1 MKSSPLL
8 NTKFSP
14 PPRAGYLP
22 RPHLIHW
29 LDNHLGERRLTLVS
43 APPGYGKTTLLADF
57 FNTHA
62 GHAAWYQLET
72 SDSDPAVFLTN
83 LIESL
88 RRMKLPGKKTARIG
102 QNAQS
107 LLNSAESGVDSRR
120 VLTVLINELSEQ
132 VNDPLLIIL
141 EDYHFVTSPIVHQL
155 LDFLLD
161 NSPSTLHLIIS
172 TRTDPPLALARLR
185 ARGLLSELRA
195 NDLRFNDDEVTALLR
210 TEVPDISAESLSALS
225 QKTEG
230 WGAALQIVRSSLAG
244 QNADSARQI
253 ITSLSGSQRFVF
265 EYLAE
270 EVFRRQPAAR
280 QSFLLKTSI
289 LPQMDADSC
298 NTVAG
303 IKNSQDML
311 EELERENLFL
321 TSLDEKQRWYQYH
334 FLFREFLQSR
344 LRRENGELVK
354 GLERCAG
361 AYYESRSEVESAF
374 LQYSS
379 AQDYESAA
387 RVASTFAADYVE
399 RGRVEVLHRYLNMLP
414 AASLRANPELLLQN
428 GNAHRRLGEAGLAIT
443 SYEDARTSFAAQK
456 NTSGMSHALT
466 GLAEVNRA
474 QGNYRQ
480 AESLAEQALT
490 AAAPDDHTARAEALM
505 ALAKTTGF
513 LSSMDRG
520 RELAEQAVEEARRS
534 DGLSALLRAT
544 FIQSLG
550 QICWW
555 HGDPISA
562 TKYAQEALRLV
573 PEQLSPIAA
582 QACILLVTPHLY
594 WREFETALHFAERG
608 LEIAQTLHLTE
619 LLPAAYTALGNV
631 LTRFGETARAEASLR
646 QSVQLAQQLGIASYE
661 QLMATGYLAYNLYGQ
676 GRVDEAWQLAEGALW
691 AYTGSPDTY
700 EAFVCRSV
708 LADVALEHNELN
720 RAENLFS
727 ELAET
732 GERRQFR
739 VPLAMVYFG
748 LAYIHLVSDRKET
761 GILHARKAL
770 ELIEPTRAFQLF
782 IDQGERSRVVC
793 NALVDAGYKGPF
805 LERVLENLPDKKK
818 PAAITIM
825 NQSVIIIKTLGAF
838 QVFAGNEEISQ
849 ERWVSTKARDMLAYF
864 ITFRGE
870 RIPADRVFD
879 GIWAE
884 KGGRGLTAFH
894 TALSRL
900 RSALKTA
907 ENSPRLILVEAG
919 DYRIDAARF
928 TIDVDEFDTALANAR
943 ASTNDEATARYYQ
956 QAINLYNGEYLQNFY
971 YDWIFPERRRLTQ
984 AYLGSLRTLADH
996 HYAHRRYTRSL
1007 ELLERALRV
1016 DSLQEDLHCQALRAY
1031 AALGDRAGLINQYQ
1045 ELKRVLAKELDMVP
1059 LPATEAL
1066 YQKLLQNFK
1075 N

>member
-1 MKSSPLL
+1 MKPSPLL
-8 NTKFSP
+8 NTKFTP
-14 PPRAGYLP
+14 PPSAGYLP
-22 RPHLIHW
+22 RPHLIQW
-29 LDNHLGERRLTLVS
+29 LDNHARQRLTLIS

-57 FNTHA
+57 FSAHS
-62 GHAAWYQLET
+62 GPVAWYQLEV
-72 SDSDPAVFLTN
+72 SDSDPTVFLTH
-83 LIESL
+83 LIESI
-88 RRMKLPGKKTARIG
+88 RRMRAAGKKANKIG

-120 VLTVLINELSEQ
+120 VLNVLINELSDQ
-132 VNDPLLIIL
+132 IHDSLIIIL
-141 EDYHFVTSPIVHQL
+141 EDYHFVASPIVHQL
-155 LDFLLD
+155 LDYLLE
-161 NSPSTLHLIIS
+161 NAPASLHFIIS

-195 NDLRFNDDEVTALLR
+195 HDLRFNDDEVAVLLR
-210 TEVPDISAESLSALS
+210 REVPDISPESLSALS

-230 WGAALQIVRSSLAG
+230 WAAALQIVCSSLAG
-244 QNADSARQI
+244 RDAESAREI
-253 ITSLSGSQRFVF
+253 ITSLSGSHRFVF

-270 EVFRRQPAAR
+270 EVFRRQPEAR
-280 QSFLLKTSI
+280 QSFLLQTSI
-289 LPQMDADSC
+289 LPQMNADSC
-298 NTVAG
+298 NAVVG
-303 IKNSQDML
+303 IKNSQSML

-321 TSLDEKQRWYQYH
+321 TSLDEKQLWYQYH

-344 LRRENGELVK
+344 LRREHGEQIK
-354 GLERCAG
+354 ELERSAG
-361 AYYESRSEVESAF
+361 AYYESHHEVEAAF
-374 LQYSS
+374 LQYTS
-379 AQDYESAA
+379 AQDYKSAA
-387 RVASTFAADYVE
+387 RVASLFAADYVE

-414 AASLRANPELLLQN
+414 AETLHANPELMLQN

-443 SYEDARTSFAAQK
+443 SYEDARASFSSQK
-456 NTSGMSHALT
+456 NNSGTSRALT
-466 GLAEVNRA
+466 KLAEVYRA

-480 AESLAEQALT
+480 AEILSEQALQ
-490 AAAPDDHTARAEALM
+490 AAPLEDHTARAEALM

-520 RELAEQAVEEARRS
+520 RELAEQAVEEARKS
-534 DGLSALLRAT
+534 DGLTALSRAT

-562 TKYAQEALRLV
+562 SKYAQEALRLA
-573 PEQLSPIAA
+573 PEELSPIAA

-594 WREFETALHFAERG
+594 WREFETALRYAERG
-608 LEIAQTLHLTE
+608 LETAQTLHLNE

-631 LTRFGETARAEASLR
+631 LTRFGETARAEAALR
-646 QSVQLAQQLGIASYE
+646 QSVELAQQVGIASYE

-708 LADVALEHNELN
+708 LADVALENNKLN

-727 ELAET
+727 DLAET

-748 LAYIHLVSDRKET
+748 LAYIHLVTDRKET
-761 GILHARKAL
+761 GIQFAGKAL
-770 ELIEPTRAFQLF
+770 DLIEPTKAFQLF

-793 NALVDAGYKGPF
+793 NALVEAGYTSPF
-805 LERVLENLPDKKK
+805 LVRVLENLPGKKK
-818 PAAITIM
+818 PTTIM
-825 NQSVIIIKTLGAF
+825 IASQSVINIKTLGSF
-838 QVFAGNEEISQ
+838 QVYAGNEEVSQ

-864 ITFRGE
+864 VTFRGE
-870 RIPADRVFD
+870 RISADRVFD
-879 GIWAE
+879 SIWTE

-900 RSALKTA
+900 RSALKTG

-928 TIDVDEFDTALANAR
+928 TIDVDEFESALAMAR
-943 ASTNDEATARYYQ
+943 ASSDSEASAHYYER
-956 QAINLYNGEYLQNFY
+956 AIDLYNGEYLQNFY
-971 YDWIFPERRRLTQ
+971 YDWIFPERRRITQ
-984 AYLGSLRTLADH
+984 AYLGSLRALADH
-996 HYAHRRYTRSL
+996 HYAHRRFTRSI

-1016 DSLQEDLHCQALRAY
+1016 DSLQEDLQCQVLRVY
-1031 AALGDRAGLINQYQ
+1031 AALGDRAGLVNQYQ
-1045 ELKRVLAKELDMVP
+1045 EMKRVLSKELDMEP
-1059 LPATEAL
+1059 LPATDAL
-1066 YQKLLQNFK
+1066 YKRLLENFK
-1075 N
+1075 S

>member
-1 MKSSPLL
+1 MKPSPLL
-8 NTKFSP
+8 NTKFTP
-14 PPRAGYLP
+14 PPSAGYLP
-22 RPHLIHW
+22 RPHLTQW
-29 LDNHLGERRLTLVS
+29 LNNHIGQRLTLVS

-57 FNTHA
+57 FNAHS
-62 GHAAWYQLET
+62 GPAAWYQLEA
-72 SDSDPAVFLTN
+72 SDSDPTVFLTH
-83 LIESL
+83 LIESI
-88 RRMKLPGKKTARIG
+88 RRMRTANKKASKVG

-132 VNDPLLIIL
+132 IHDSLLIIL
-141 EDYHFVTSPIVHQL
+141 EDYHYVASPIVHQL
-155 LDFLLD
+155 LDYLLE
-161 NSPSTLHLIIS
+161 NAPLPLHLIIS

-195 NDLRFNDDEVTALLR
+195 NDLRFSDDEVAALLR
-210 TEVPDISAESLSALS
+210 REVPGLSPESLNVLS

-230 WGAALQIVRSSLAG
+230 WAAALQIVRSSLAG
-244 QNADSARQI
+244 QNAESAREI
-253 ITSLSGSQRFVF
+253 VTSLSGSNRFVF

-270 EVFRRQPAAR
+270 EVFRRQPEAR
-280 QSFLLKTSI
+280 RSFLLQTSI
-289 LPQMDADSC
+289 LSQMDADSC
-298 NTVAG
+298 NAVVG
-303 IKNSQDML
+303 IINSQDML

-321 TSLDEKQRWYQYH
+321 TSLDDKQRWYQYH

-344 LRRENGELVK
+344 LRREKGEQVK
-354 GLERCAG
+354 SLERSAG
-361 AYYESRSEVESAF
+361 VYYECHHEYEAAF
-374 LQYSS
+374 LQYIS
-379 AQDYESAA
+379 AQDYEASA
-387 RVASTFAADYVE
+387 RVASIFAADYVE
-399 RGRVEVLHRYLNMLP
+399 RGRVEVLHRYLNLLP
-414 AASLRANPELLLQN
+414 LKTLRANPELLLQN
-428 GNAHRRLGEAGLAIT
+428 GNAHRRLGEAGLAVT
-443 SYEDARTSFAAQK
+443 SYEDARANFAAQK
-456 NTSGMSHALT
+456 NPSGMSHALT
-466 GLAEVNRA
+466 KLAEVYRA

-480 AESLAEQALT
+480 AESLSEQALQ
-490 AAAPDDHTARAEALM
+490 AAPLDDHTARAEALM

-520 RELAEQAVEEARRS
+520 RELAEQAVDEARKS
-534 DGLSALLRAT
+534 GGLSALSRAN

-562 TKYAQEALRLV
+562 ANHAQEALTLA
-573 PEQLSPIAA
+573 PDELSPIAA

-594 WREFETALHFAERG
+594 WRELDTALRYAERG

-631 LTRFGETARAEASLR
+631 LTRFGETARAEAALR
-646 QSVQLAQQLGIASYE
+646 QSVELAQQLGIASYE
-661 QLMATGYLAYNLYGQ
+661 QLMATGYLAQNLCGQ

-708 LADVALEHNELN
+708 LADVALENNELN

-727 ELAET
+727 DLAET

-739 VPLAMVYFG
+739 IPLAMVYFG
-748 LAYIHLVSDRKET
+748 LAYIHLVSGRKET
-761 GILHARKAL
+761 GVNHARKAL
-770 ELIEPTRAFQLF
+770 ELIGPTKAFQLF
-782 IDQGERSRVVC
+782 IDQGERSRIVC
-793 NALVDAGYKGPF
+793 NALVEAGNQGPF
-805 LERVLENLPDKKK
+805 LDRVLENLPGKKN
-818 PAAITIM
+818 AAVIM
-825 NQSVIIIKTLGAF
+825 IANQTVINIKTLGSF
-838 QVFAGNEEISQ
+838 QVFAGNEEIPQ

-879 GIWAE
+879 AIWSE

-900 RSALKTA
+900 RSALKTG

-928 TIDVDEFDTALANAR
+928 TIDVDEFDSALAKAR
-943 ASTNDEATARYYQ
+943 SSTHDEVSARFYE
-956 QAINLYNGEYLQNFY
+956 QAINLYNGEYLQNLYF
-971 YDWIFPERRRLTQ
+971 DWIFPERRRLTQ
-984 AYLGSLRTLADH
+984 AYLGSLRALADH
-996 HYAHRRYTRSL
+996 HYTHRRYTRSI

-1016 DSLQEDLHCQALRAY
+1016 DNLQEDLQCQVLRVY
-1031 AALGDRAGLINQYQ
+1031 AALGDRAGLVNQYQ
-1045 ELKRVLAKELDMVP
+1045 EMKLILAKELNLEP
-1059 LPATEAL
+1059 LQSTEEL
-1066 YQKLLQNFK
+1066 YKSLLKRVNG
-1075 N
+1075 

>member
-1 MKSSPLL
+1 
-8 NTKFSP
+8 
-14 PPRAGYLP
+14 
-22 RPHLIHW
+22 
-29 LDNHLGERRLTLVS
+29 
-43 APPGYGKTTLLADF
+43 
-57 FNTHA
+57 
-62 GHAAWYQLET
+62 
-72 SDSDPAVFLTN
+72 
-83 LIESL
+83 
-88 RRMKLPGKKTARIG
+88 
-102 QNAQS
+102 
-107 LLNSAESGVDSRR
+107 
-120 VLTVLINELSEQ
+120 
-132 VNDPLLIIL
+132 
-141 EDYHFVTSPIVHQL
+141 
-155 LDFLLD
+155 
-161 NSPSTLHLIIS
+161 
-172 TRTDPPLALARLR
+172 
-185 ARGLLSELRA
+185 
-195 NDLRFNDDEVTALLR
+195 
-210 TEVPDISAESLSALS
+210 
-225 QKTEG
+225 
-230 WGAALQIVRSSLAG
+230 
-244 QNADSARQI
+244 
-253 ITSLSGSQRFVF
+253 
-265 EYLAE
+265 
-270 EVFRRQPAAR
+270 
-280 QSFLLKTSI
+280 
-289 LPQMDADSC
+289 
-298 NTVAG
+298 
-303 IKNSQDML
+303 ML

-344 LRRENGELVK
+344 LRRQIGEQVK
-354 GLERCAG
+354 ELEGRAG
-361 AYYESRSEVESAF
+361 AFYESNNEVESAF
-374 LQYSS
+374 LQFIS
-379 AQDYESAA
+379 AQDHESAA

-414 AASLRANPELLLQN
+414 AETLRANPELLLQN
-428 GNAHRRLGEAGLAIT
+428 GNAHRRLGEAGLAVT

-456 NTSGMSHALT
+456 NTSGMSRALT
-466 GLAEVNRA
+466 KLAEVYRA

-480 AESLAEQALT
+480 AETLAEQALQV
-490 AAAPDDHTARAEALM
+490 APLDGHTARAEALM

-520 RELAEQAVEEARRS
+520 RELAEQAVEEARKS
-534 DGLSALLRAT
+534 DGLSALSRAN

-562 TKYAQEALRLV
+562 AKHAQEALRLA
-573 PEQLSPIAA
+573 PDELSPIAA

-594 WREFETALHFAERG
+594 WREFETALRYAERG
-608 LEIAQTLHLTE
+608 LEIAQTLHLNE

-631 LTRFGETARAEASLR
+631 LTRFGETARAEAALR
-646 QSVQLAQQLGIASYE
+646 QSVDLAQQLGIASYE

-720 RAENLFS
+720 HAENLFS
-727 ELAET
+727 DLAET

-761 GILHARKAL
+761 GIQHASKAL
-770 ELIEPTRAFQLF
+770 ELIEPTKAFQLF
-782 IDQGERSRVVC
+782 IDQGERGRVVC

-805 LERVLENLPDKKK
+805 LERVLENLPSKKK
-818 PAAITIM
+818 PATITVA
-825 NQSVIIIKTLGAF
+825 NQSVIHIKTLGTF

-900 RSALKTA
+900 RSALKTG

-928 TIDVDEFDTALANAR
+928 TIDVDEFDSALAKAR
-943 ASTNDEATARYYQ
+943 ASTDDESTARFYE

-984 AYLGSLRTLADH
+984 AYLGSLRALADH

-1016 DSLQEDLHCQALRAY
+1016 DSLQEDLQCQVLRAY
-1031 AALGDRAGLINQYQ
+1031 AALGGSR
-1045 ELKRVLAKELDMVP
+1045 RVD
-1059 LPATEAL
+1059 
-1066 YQKLLQNFK
+1066 QSIS
-1075 N
+1075 